1 MPTLTVEAHAVAG
14 ASTAAAAIARMRRR
28 FMPPERLVRSEV
40 APASSRQTDR
50 PRHVRHVVVQRYVH
64 VHAAAARGEP
74 APELRQPH
82 HGGLVGTLAAV
93 RPDETS
99 AEQPAA
105 AARAD
110 DDPSAA
116 IAELAVVLRE
126 VRASDRELHLLPR
139 DRD

>member
-1 MPTLTVEAHAVAG
+1 MPTLTVEAPAVAG
-14 ASTAAAAIARMRRR
+14 ASTAAAATAMRRR

-82 HGGLVGTLAAV
+82 HGGLVGTLASV

-105 AARAD
+105 AAPG
-110 DDPSAA
+110 DPHASAA
-116 IAELAVVLRE
+116 IAGLPLGPRE
-126 VRASDRELHLLPR
+126 R
-139 DRD
+139 